1 MFKRIAATLIS
12 YNYKRLDL
20 LLYFVAIVLGCIGS
34 YTIYVMPNM
43 AEGLYLKQ
51 LVGVFVGI
59 FFAIVVSL
67 FNYRFWTLLSIPIYL
82 LDLALLFAVKFT
94 RFGLT
99 YWGAT
104 RWLGIKDVFSFQPSE
119 LTKFV
124 MIICLAKLYDLFK
137 NKMDKFYVFILAV
150 FVFAPPLGLIMLQPD
165 LSTSIV
171 LCVMFAM
178 MLFSSGFNIKYII
191 AMLVIVVPLGI
202 FGFWYV
208 QQPDPMFITSN
219 QQLRIL
225 AWLHPEQYPDEMY
238 QQLNSLKA
246 IGSGGLLGKTLTGDT
261 GPRGTVYVAVRESDF
276 IFTGICEEF
285 GFLGALVVIT
295 LFAVLTFR
303 MIKIAINA
311 KDLMGRLIA
320 TGCVTIFLSQAF
332 VNMSVAT
339 LIFPNTGI
347 SLPFVSNGLS
357 SAVSSYFML
366 GMVENIAI
374 NTGEVKVRESEDYIR

>member
-1 MFKRIAATLIS
+1 
-12 YNYKRLDL
+12 
-20 LLYFVAIVLGCIGS
+20 
-34 YTIYVMPNM
+34 
-43 AEGLYLKQ
+43 
-51 LVGVFVGI
+51 
-59 FFAIVVSL
+59 
-67 FNYRFWTLLSIPIYL
+67 
-82 LDLALLFAVKFT
+82 
-94 RFGLT
+94 
-99 YWGAT
+99 
-104 RWLGIKDVFSFQPSE
+104 
-119 LTKFV
+119 

-285 GFLGALVVIT
+285 GFLGALVVIA

-374 NTGEVKVRESEDYIR
+374 NTG